1 MDRARYTSG
10 VPMFLVRFYHTV
22 LCISSISDGMASER
36 NHDDCHGSTMV
47 ALEVPDDIHKPEAFS
62 AKNLSLER
70 LGFNHVAIHEG

>member
-1 MDRARYTSG
+1 
-10 VPMFLVRFYHTV
+10 
-22 LCISSISDGMASER
+22 
-36 NHDDCHGSTMV
+36 MV